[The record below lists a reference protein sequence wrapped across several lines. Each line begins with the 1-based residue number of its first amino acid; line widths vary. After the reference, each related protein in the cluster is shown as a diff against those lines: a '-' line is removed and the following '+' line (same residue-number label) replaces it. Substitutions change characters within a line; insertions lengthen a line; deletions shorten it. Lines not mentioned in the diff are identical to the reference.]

1 MFSILFVTCSKNY
14 EAVLSSFF
22 SEHFLDLREEK
33 CLVSSSSTPVY
44 YKFGRKNGRSTL
56 SDNFHP
62 TLCIDLSCASL
73 SQCNVYTSPGSQLYI
88 YVLHILPPEGKFD
101 GNGIQSA
108 SSDAISHD
116 IVEWT
121 SGEFLSSSLS

>member
-1 MFSILFVTCSKNY
+1 MKLCCHH
-14 EAVLSSFF
+14 FF

-33 CLVSSSSTPVY
+33 CIVSSLSTPVY
-44 YKFGRKNGRSTL
+44 YKFSKKKGRSTL

-62 TLCIDLSCASL
+62 TLCIDLSCALL
-73 SQCNVYTSPGSQLYI
+73 SQSNVYTSPGSKLYI
-88 YVLHILPPEGKFD
+88 YVLHILPPQGKFD

-108 SSDAISHD
+108 HD